1 MSFSSAD
8 CCSQLITPRH
18 SESLLTFL
26 FICSSIAN
34 TPSQILP
41 PEAKP
46 FYSPRRERV
55 VMSGHEDGWRQNL
68 MAPGLRAATQ
78 RRLVPQQMRFTAA
91 YASAAC
97 PRPRSADPRTEPA
110 CGSTYVLHAFPSG
123 AVVHLSV
130 PPGQKKA
137 TSVSREERPV
147 NGGGQPLNGIM
158 QAYNHGTTRPSG

>member
-1 MSFSSAD
+1 MGVFRFSFRPSRWD
-8 CCSQLITPRH
+8 VFLISRLLLAVSHTP
-18 SESLLTFL
+18 SLGVATHLPL

-34 TPSQILP
+34 MFSQILS

-46 FYSPRRERV
+46 FYSLGGERV
-55 VMSGHEDGWRQNL
+55 IMSGHEDGWRQNL

-110 CGSTYVLHAFPSG
+110 CESTYVLHAFPSG

-130 PPGQKKA
+130 PPG
-137 TSVSREERPV
+137 
-147 NGGGQPLNGIM
+147 
-158 QAYNHGTTRPSG
+158 